1 MPKKVTTEIFIEK
14 AVAKH
19 GNKYDYSESIYTK
32 AKEKLIIK
40 CLIHGTFEQTPDC
53 HLQGSGC
60 TECSYEVLSHERTKS
75 KQEWIKEANQ
85 AHNFKYNYDESIYT
99 GSNDLI
105 TIRCSIH
112 GLFKQIAFNHLKG
125 HGCNECG
132 NNKIGNALASDLAT
146 FNKKANIVHNYR
158 YDYSKAVYTTAR
170 NKIEIVCSVHGSFFQ
185 TPDAHLKS
193 KGCSKC
199 NKLGGIGFTKEAFIE
214 QANKNYDG
222 KARLYFIRAY
232 SEKESF
238 LKVGIT
244 MLPVSKRLTK
254 NGNTKILPY
263 SYTVLE
269 VLEADAAT
277 IYDTEKIIQ
286 KKFKDQ
292 KYIPSQNFKG
302 MFECFKFSDD
312 NMQDIKTH
320 FGNY

>member
-53 HLQGSGC
+53 HIQGSGC
-60 TECSYEVLSHERTKS
+60 TECSYEVLSHERIKS
-75 KQEWIKEANQ
+75 KEEWIKEANQ

-146 FNKKANIVHNYR
+146 FNEKANIVHNYR
-158 YDYSKAVYTTAR
+158 YDYSKSIYISAH
-170 NKIEIVCSVHGSFFQ
+170 KKLEIICPIHGSFFQ
-185 TPDAHLKS
+185 SPANHLAA

-199 NKLGGIGFTKEAFIE
+199 NWKGGIGFTKDAFNK
-214 QANKNYDG
+214 QATLNYDG
-222 KARLYFIRAY
+222 KATLYLIKCNDDNEEFY
-232 SEKESF
+232 
-238 LKVGIT
+238 KVGIT
-244 MLPVSKRLTK
+244 LRTVERRFTLEGENKT
-254 NGNTKILPY
+254 LPY
-263 SYTVLE
+263 KYTVLNI
-269 VLEADAAT
+269 LEDDASS
-277 IYDTEKIIQ
+277 IYDKEKTI
-286 KKFKDQ
+286 KKLFKKSQ
-292 KYIPSQNFKG
+292 YIPLKVFKG
-302 MFECFKFSDD
+302 MYECYQFTENLSDIND
-312 NMQDIKTH
+312 H
-320 FGNY
+320 FRGY